1 MPIETTTAHPKTKTF
16 IDVDYVVVS
25 DEELE
30 RPYRVIIQND
40 DVTPQDFVILVLLI
54 IFELPFPRAQSVML
68 EAHYHGRAYVMTL
81 PLKEAQD
88 RVYAAQSLA
97 RDSGYP
103 LSFYLEPD
111 A

>member
-1 MPIETTTAHPKTKTF
+1 MTSSRSMPRETTTTHPETTTTTVT
-16 IDVDYVVVS
+16 DVEYVVVS
-25 DEELE
+25 DQELE

-68 EAHYHGRAYVMTL
+68 EAHNQGRAYVVTL

-88 RVYAAQSLA
+88 RVYAAQ
-97 RDSGYP
+97 
-103 LSFYLEPD
+103 
-111 A
+111 

>member
-1 MPIETTTAHPKTKTF
+1 MPIETTTTQPETTTKT
-16 IDVDYVVVS
+16 ITDVEYVIVS
-25 DEELE
+25 DQELE

-54 IFELPFPRAQSVML
+54 IFELAFPRAQSVML
-68 EAHYHGRAYVMTL
+68 EAHYHGRAYVITL
-81 PLKEAQD
+81 PLKDAQD

-103 LSFYLEPD
+103 LSFYLEP
-111 A
+111 